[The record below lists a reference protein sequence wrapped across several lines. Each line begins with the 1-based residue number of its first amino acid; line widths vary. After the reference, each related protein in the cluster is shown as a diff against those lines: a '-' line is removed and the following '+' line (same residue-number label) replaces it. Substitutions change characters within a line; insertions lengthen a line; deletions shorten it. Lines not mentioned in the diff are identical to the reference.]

1 MSFDLTEL
9 QESARQVLSGE
20 RVSVPEEATWTQVA
34 ELGWLMVA
42 VPEELGGLGMNAQ
55 GPVILQTELG
65 RKLSGAPYLP
75 AVLAI
80 EAFCGS
86 DHAEREAWLERLMS
100 GEFVAAPLADGSL
113 KIAQADGN
121 GFAVSGTATAVQS
134 ADKAEH
140 LLVWDAQSQ
149 CVALVALQQRGVTV
163 TPRHSWDE
171 TRRLFDVVFDSV
183 QVEGQWILASGDRA
197 ASLARRIATLRD
209 FGLAADAIGA
219 AGILLELT
227 VEYLQTR
234 RQFGRPLAMFQA
246 LKHRCADLKA
256 LVTGADA
263 LLQSHLTR
271 CVDDLG
277 SESAERLGE
286 GVKLLACD
294 MFRRVAEESLQLHG
308 GIGMA
313 DEHPCHLFLK
323 RALLSEHLGRGLSR
337 YENDLAAALLNPAA

>member
-1 MSFDLTEL
+1 MSFDVTEL

-20 RVSVPEEATWTQVA
+20 TVSVPEASTWTQVA

-55 GPVILQTELG
+55 GPVVLQTELG
-65 RKLSGAPYLP
+65 RKLSGAPYLS

-86 DHAEREAWLERLMS
+86 GHAEREAWLERLMS

-113 KIAQADGN
+113 KIAPTGS
-121 GFAVSGTATAVQS
+121 GFTVSGTATAVQS

-140 LLVWDAQSQ
+140 LLVWDEPGQ
-149 CVALVALQQRGVTV
+149 CVALIALEQSGVTV
-163 TPRHSWDE
+163 AARHSWDE
-171 TRRLFDVVFDSV
+171 TRRLFDVAFDSV
-183 QVEGQWILASGDRA
+183 QVEEALVLARGDA
-197 ASLARRIATLRD
+197 AAALARRIATLRD

-219 AGILLELT
+219 AGMLLEMT

-263 LLQSHLTR
+263 LLQSHMAQ
-271 CVDDLG
+271 CVDELG
-277 SESAERLGE
+277 SERAELLGE
-286 GVKLLACD
+286 GAKLLACD

-323 RALLSEHLGRGLSR
+323 RALLSEHLGRGLSH